1 MVMAKHE
8 SKYYLSRC
16 KGNGFVWV
24 TAPEPKKDRWAI
36 DCKHC
41 DNQGELK
48 TNEEEKI

>member
-1 MVMAKHE
+1 MSQNIICTE
-8 SKYYLSRC
+8 C

-24 TAPEPKKDRWAI
+24 TTPEPKKDRWAI